1 MKPWIVLGGSILI
14 TAAAA
19 VLLPSLQALDSGT
32 AVVRETQATMS
43 PQQRVMLTDDNLVDT
58 LKELPL
64 TTPIASVSWEHS
76 VLTLDVKLSKE
87 ETAPLEI
94 YQNMAEVAAFS
105 FYGTTNV
112 RQLLLRVVTQ
122 DAWSGERRLL
132 LASDIRRNEWTP
144 EELAH
149 LKSRE
154 GADLPEELKSRFRIT
169 VTPLWQSRFNGV
181 YTD

>member
-1 MKPWIVLGGSILI
+1 MKPWIVLGSSILI

-19 VLLPSLQALDSGT
+19 ILLPSLHTLDSGT
-32 AVVRETQATMS
+32 AAVRETQAAIST
-43 PQQRVMLTDDNLVDT
+43 QQRVRLTDDNLVDT

-94 YQNMAEVAAFS
+94 YQNMAELVAFS

-112 RQLLLRVVTQ
+112 QQLLLRVVTL
-122 DAWSGERRLL
+122 DKWSGERHLL
-132 LASDIRRNEWTP
+132 LASDIRRNEWTN
-144 EELAH
+144 EALEQLR
-149 LKSRE
+149 SRE
-154 GADLPEELKSRFRIT
+154 GAELPEQLKSRFRIT
-169 VTPLWQSRFNGV
+169 VTPMWQKRFGGV
-181 YTD
+181 YID

>member
-14 TAAAA
+14 TVAAA

-32 AVVRETQATMS
+32 AAVRETQATIS
-43 PQQRVMLTDDNLVDT
+43 PQQRVLLTDDNLVDT

-76 VLTLDVKLSKE
+76 VLSLDVKLSKE
-87 ETAPLEI
+87 DTAPLEI
-94 YQNMAEVAAFS
+94 YQNMAELIAFS

-112 RQLLLRVVTQ
+112 RQLLFRVVTQ
-122 DAWSGERRLL
+122 DEWSGERHLL
-132 LASDIRRNEWTP
+132 LASDIRRNEWTN
-144 EELAH
+144 EALEH
-149 LKSRE
+149 LRSRE
-154 GADLPEELKSRFRIT
+154 GADLPEQLKTRFRII
-169 VTPLWQSRFNGV
+169 VTPMWQKRFEGV

>member
-1 MKPWIVLGGSILI
+1 MKPWIVLCGSILI
-14 TAAAA
+14 TTAAA

-32 AVVRETQATMS
+32 AAVRETQATIS
-43 PQQRVMLTDDNLVDT
+43 SQQRVLLTDDNLVDT

-94 YQNMAEVAAFS
+94 YQNMAEIAAFS

-122 DAWSGERRLL
+122 DEWSGERHLL
-132 LASDIRRNEWTP
+132 LASDIRRNEWP
-144 EELAH
+144 IEALDQ
-149 LKSRE
+149 LRSRE

-169 VTPLWQSRFNGV
+169 VTPMWQSRFNGV